1 MQAIVQDR
9 YGPAEVLALADVPV
23 PVPGPR
29 EVLVRVRAAGVHIGD
44 WHVMTGLPSVA
55 RLGLGLRRPRAR
67 VRGLEFA
74 GRVEATG
81 AQVTGFRPGDEVFG
95 VCAGAF
101 AEFACAREDRIAARP
116 ADVGW
121 AEAAALPVSGQ
132 TALQALRLG
141 GPARPGRRVLVIGA
155 GGAVGSYAVQ
165 LAKAGGAEVTG
176 VCSTGKA
183 ELVRTLGAD
192 RVVDYTREGFAAVGT
207 GHDLVLDTAGSR
219 PLPVLR
225 RALAADGTLVVVG
238 GEGGGRVFGTLH
250 RQLRASLPSFS
261 GGRRLRSL
269 VAVDR
274 AADLRELA
282 ALAASGT
289 IRPVID
295 RTYGLAEVPVALRR
309 LGEGHNRGK
318 AVVTIAGDGLG
329 A

>member
-74 GRVEATG
+74 GRVEAAG
-81 AQVTGFRPGDEVFG
+81 ARVTGFRPGDEVFG

-121 AEAAALPVSGQ
+121 AQAAALPVSGQ

-141 GPARPGRRVLVIGA
+141 GPPRPGRRVLVIGA

-192 RVVDYTREGFAAVGT
+192 RVVDYTREDFAAVGT
-207 GHDLVLDTAGSR
+207 GHDLVLDMAGSR
-219 PLPVLR
+219 PLPELR

-238 GEGGGRVFGTLH
+238 GEGGGHVFGTLH

-261 GGRRLRSL
+261 GGRLRPL

-274 AADLRELA
+274 ASDLRELA

-295 RTYGLAEVPVALRR
+295 RAYGLAEVPEALRR

-318 AVVTIAGDGLG
+318 AVVTIAGDGPG